1 MFATVLLG
9 VSLPMLFINPLAG
22 IACFVVGGVIATFES
37 KEAAKDT
44 RKRKKLEDADREY
57 NRLKATQPT
66 APATFKVFED
76 SRDAWRQGTRLEHN
90 EYLLRK
96 LENFERKFHENGFT
110 IAYSY
115 DGGVVKLSEN
125 SDYEIEKLFA
135 NPDEYVKICKH
146 LYRAPLDELVKEWKA
161 ENSRLRARKERVQKE
176 KMEIAE
182 ISPIIVSIVRQNI
195 SELVSSGRSY
205 RSILETIKSRFN
217 NLHKYNFSV
226 KCENEEWS
234 ISILDYIEKFQVRPN
249 APVYKGALLSRDSD
263 GRTGLYYCSTKSEVR
278 ALVACGLDVN
288 EKDRLGNSPIHINEI
303 PQATEALLDFGADID
318 ALNNIGS
325 TALDRA
331 VLFKNIEKSALLV
344 SRGARRKHER

>member
-9 VSLPMLFINPLAG
+9 ISLPMLFINPLAG

-37 KEAAKDT
+37 KDSAKDT

-57 NRLKATQPT
+57 NRLKTTQPT
-66 APATFKVFED
+66 ATATFKAFED
-76 SRDAWRQGTRLEHN
+76 SRDALRLDNRRGHN

-96 LENFERKFHENGFT
+96 LEVFERKFHENGFT
-110 IAYSY
+110 TAYGY
-115 DGGVVKLSEN
+115 AGEVVELSKN
-125 SDYEIEKLFA
+125 SDYEIKELFDT
-135 NPDEYVKICKH
+135 PDKYVKICEH
-146 LYRAPLDELVKEWKA
+146 LDRSPLDELVKEWKQ
-161 ENSRLRARKERVQKE
+161 EISRVCARKELAQK
-176 KMEIAE
+176 KKTEIAE
-182 ISPIIVSIVRQNI
+182 ISEIIVSIVRQNI
-195 SELVSSGRSY
+195 FELVSSGRSY

-217 NLHKYNFSV
+217 NLHKYDFSV

-234 ISILDYIEKFQVRPN
+234 ISILDYVEKFQVQPN
-249 APVYKGALLSRDSD
+249 SPEYKGALLSRDSD

-278 ALVACGLDVN
+278 ALVSCGLDVN
-288 EKDRLGNSPIHINEI
+288 EKDRLGNSPIHINES
-303 PQATEALLDFGADID
+303 PQATQALLDFGADID